1 VGRGG
6 MRGVYGG
13 VTWSWGPCGP
23 EPHFMALIIAAGE
36 GMPAGRPL
44 RGIPPTVTK
53 RDSPDKPPLSN

>member
-6 MRGVYGG
+6 MRGVCGG
-13 VTWSWGPCGP
+13 VTQSWGPCGP

-53 RDSPDKPPLSN
+53 